1 MLAMI
6 LVRGAMVGAVYAAL
20 AVGFSMIFGVARIV
34 NLAHTAFFMLAAY
47 AMYTCLNLL
56 GLNNILAIVISLVVV
71 IGIGLLV
78 YKVLLERIKAHEGA
92 VILVTVALA
101 MAFQELM
108 LFIFG
113 SSYKSVAPFVSG
125 TVDIWGVTIPF
136 QELFILGVTALCLLA
151 IAIFL
156 YRSYSGLAIRVTSQD
171 REAANLMGINV
182 DKSSM
187 ISVGIAVGLAAIA
200 GVVVAPTYVIEP
212 GMWGGPLIMM
222 FAAVILGGLGSM
234 KGSFIGAFILGYV
247 EVIVVF
253 LLPSGSFIKGAIA
266 LLIMVVILFIR
277 PEGLFGVA
285 FEEERL

>member
-1 MLAMI
+1 MFAMI
-6 LVRGAMVGAVYAAL
+6 LLRGAMVGAVYAAL

-47 AMYTCLNLL
+47 AMYTGLNIL
-56 GLNNILAIVISLVVV
+56 GLNIILAIVVSIVAV
-71 IGIGLLV
+71 IAIGLLV
-78 YKVLLERIKAHEGA
+78 YKLLLERIKAHEGA
-92 VILVTVALA
+92 VILVTVAIA

-108 LFIFG
+108 LFVYG
-113 SSYKSVAPFVSG
+113 STYHSVAPFVTG

-136 QELFILGVTALCLLA
+136 QELFILGITTVCLLA
-151 IAIFL
+151 IAIYL
-156 YRSYSGLAIRVTSQD
+156 YGSYSGLAIRVTSQD
-171 REAANLMGINV
+171 REAANLMGIDV

-187 ISVGIAVGLAAIA
+187 ISVGIAVALAAIA

-212 GMWGGPLIMM
+212 GMWASPLIMM

-253 LLPSGSFIKGAIA
+253 LLPSGSYIKGAIA
-266 LLIMVVILFIR
+266 LLIMVAILLMR

>member
-1 MLAMI
+1 
-6 LVRGAMVGAVYAAL
+6 MVGAVYAAL

-47 AMYTCLNLL
+47 ALYTCLNLL
-56 GLNNILAIVISLVVV
+56 GLNIVLAIIISIITVIA
-71 IGIGLLV
+71 IGLLV

-108 LFIFG
+108 LFVYG
-113 SSYKSVAPFVSG
+113 SNYHSVAPFIAG
-125 TVDIWGVTIPF
+125 TVDIWGVTIPV
-136 QELFILGVTALCLLA
+136 QELFILGVTAVCLIA
-151 IAIFL
+151 IVIFL
-156 YRSYSGLAIRVTSQD
+156 YRSYPGLAIRVTSQD
-171 REAANLMGINV
+171 REAANLMGIDV
-182 DKSSM
+182 EKSSM
-187 ISVGIAVGLAAIA
+187 ISVAIAVGLAAIA

-212 GMWGGPLIMM
+212 GMWAGPLTMM

-247 EVIVVF
+247 EVTVVF
-253 LLPSGSFIKGAIA
+253 LLPSGSYIKGAIA

>member
-1 MLAMI
+1 
-6 LVRGAMVGAVYAAL
+6 MVGAVYAAL

-47 AMYTCLNLL
+47 AMYTGLNIL
-56 GLNNILAIVISLVVV
+56 GLNIILAIVVSIVAV
-71 IGIGLLV
+71 IAIGLLV
-78 YKVLLERIKAHEGA
+78 YKLLLERIKAHEGA
-92 VILVTVALA
+92 VILVTVAIA

-108 LFIFG
+108 LFVYG
-113 SSYKSVAPFVSG
+113 STYHSVAPFVTG

-136 QELFILGVTALCLLA
+136 QELFILGITTVCLLA
-151 IAIFL
+151 IAIYL
-156 YRSYSGLAIRVTSQD
+156 YGSYSGLAIRVTSQD
-171 REAANLMGINV
+171 REAANLMGIDV

-187 ISVGIAVGLAAIA
+187 ISVGIAVALAAIA

-212 GMWGGPLIMM
+212 GMWASPLIMM

-253 LLPSGSFIKGAIA
+253 LLPSGSYIKGAIA
-266 LLIMVVILFIR
+266 LLIMVAILLMR